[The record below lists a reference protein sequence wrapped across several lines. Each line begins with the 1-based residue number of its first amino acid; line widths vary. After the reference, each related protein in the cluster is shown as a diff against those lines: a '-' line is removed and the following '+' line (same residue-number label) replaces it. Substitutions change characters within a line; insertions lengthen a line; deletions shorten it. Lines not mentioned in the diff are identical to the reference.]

1 MTHYRALFSMP
12 IEANSDGAAI
22 EAADERAAA
31 LRHPDGAV
39 AGHVE
44 LVGEV
49 REDAMEIIR
58 VVSSD
63 SWFLHQLPPDWKP

>member
-1 MTHYRALFSMP
+1 VTQYRALFSMP

-22 EAADERAAA
+22 EAADEQAAA
-31 LRHPDGAV
+31 MCHPDRAI

-63 SWFLHQLPPDWKP
+63 SWFLHQLHPDWKP